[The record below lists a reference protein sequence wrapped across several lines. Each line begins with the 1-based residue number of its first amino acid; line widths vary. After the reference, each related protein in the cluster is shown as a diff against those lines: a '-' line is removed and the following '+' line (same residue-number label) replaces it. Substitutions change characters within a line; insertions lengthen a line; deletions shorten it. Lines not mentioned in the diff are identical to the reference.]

1 MVTVTRSGA
10 RGSTSVNS
18 IYLRHILIGLGVLV
32 LIAVVNGLNGTSP
45 HLWR

>member
-18 IYLRHILIGLGVLV
+18 ISLRHILIGLGILV
-32 LIAVVNGLNGTSP
+32 LIAVVNGLNGTHP
-45 HLWR
+45 HIWK